1 MVGEELA
8 AKRLERAQVGI
19 VRVEDRREQL
29 VDRGHVEV
37 VVVGRPEPRRA
48 EHPLEERAERR
59 LGAGLL
65 RVPAELRGVLAAA
78 HPARVDEVAATR
90 VARTVVAC
98 TCRLH
103 LPGQEAIGAVERR
116 ALNARRV
123 PVAGARVGEEGVGGE
138 PAALHV
144 ARGDHRARDQ
154 AHLVGR
160 DVAVGRRVG
169 GAVEPQH
176 VGVQVGAVVRRRAR
190 DDAVVVVRVAL
201 RLH

>member
-1 MVGEELA
+1 MLSGALPRSTQSMSASSTSCAASLAAGGGATMLALNRLPKALGPAPREQWPMPGTRNRRKNCCVRFCASEELA

-98 TCRLH
+98 TC
-103 LPGQEAIGAVERR
+103 
-116 ALNARRV
+116 
-123 PVAGARVGEEGVGGE
+123 
-138 PAALHV
+138 
-144 ARGDHRARDQ
+144 
-154 AHLVGR
+154 
-160 DVAVGRRVG
+160 
-169 GAVEPQH
+169 
-176 VGVQVGAVVRRRAR
+176 
-190 DDAVVVVRVAL
+190 
-201 RLH
+201 